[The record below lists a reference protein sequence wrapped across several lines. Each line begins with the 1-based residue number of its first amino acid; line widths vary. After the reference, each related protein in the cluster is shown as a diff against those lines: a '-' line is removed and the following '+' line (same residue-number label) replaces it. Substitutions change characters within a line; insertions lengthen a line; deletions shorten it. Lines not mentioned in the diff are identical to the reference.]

1 MALRILRPASFN
13 QQILCQKFLRAGEK
27 YRESLG
33 KGRSGNEDG
42 PLHDLPDFRYP
53 DGRLAPV
60 SSKQVKWM
68 KKRIYIKTKIEAIQK
83 QMDTR
88 AKHKGAYG
96 I

>member
-1 MALRILRPASFN
+1 MNPWEKEEVETKMALCTI
-13 QQILCQKFLRAGEK
+13 
-27 YRESLG
+27 SLTLDTLVLVELYIINN
-33 KGRSGNEDG
+33 SIV
-42 PLHDLPDFRYP
+42 